1 MIILP
6 RYYDYIA
13 DQKGYRIV
21 GHRKTYVNNER
32 LESPTLADR
41 FNSLSSSSDSSANE
55 IDDNPIVEVVT
66 KMPAVKR
73 RLIKR
78 RRRARK
84 TANFFKQNPQNKK
97 RQQNKSRQKINN
109 SDNSDKS
116 NNSNSRLSRRLVVG
130 EGGVADG
137 EEGGSADNGLVPP
150 TQLGKQQ
157 LLTKQELNKKF
168 NLRGKNQRQN
178 MLQTL

>member
-109 SDNSDKS
+109 SDNSDNS

-157 LLTKQELNKKF
+157 LLTKQELNKNLKF
-168 NLRGKNQRQN
+168 EGKNQRQN